1 MKSQAVPKSP
11 TIGLIVPSDPT
22 AISRRNLSRLMKLHN
37 SAAWCRID
45 APWVSREREA
55 SIKAFAPTPAA
66 LRCSLRCVARRASLL
81 AHESRIESR
90 IAWRRNYTPGG
101 RETSKNV
108 ALTCDYGLAKLNCVS
123 FTTAHN
129 ILRHCMTSCRNPS
142 LCEALEHV
150 VCLRWH
156 TDALTLKFFAA
167 SCGSSAFRL
176 SNIAGRN

>member
-1 MKSQAVPKSP
+1 MFA
-11 TIGLIVPSDPT
+11 
-22 AISRRNLSRLMKLHN
+22 AISG
-37 SAAWCRID
+37 
-45 APWVSREREA
+45 A
-55 SIKAFAPTPAA
+55 SW
-66 LRCSLRCVARRASLL
+66 L
-81 AHESRIESR
+81 AQEGCIESR
-90 IAWRRNYTPGG
+90 IAWRGNYTPGG

-129 ILRHCMTSCRNPS
+129 ILRHCMTSCGNPS